1 MKDYQPYELADALW
15 ELEYGEGELSR
26 ETLRVALLALKKEI
40 DDVREA
46 INNHGHDAFRR
57 Y

>member
-1 MKDYQPYELADALW
+1 MKEYLPYELADALW
-15 ELEYGEGELSR
+15 ELEYGETELSH
-26 ETLRVALLALKKEI
+26 ETLRVILLALKKEI

-46 INNHGHDAFRR
+46 VSNHGHDGFRR